1 MAMDI
6 RQALLDQPENHKF
19 HVTGQSAEI
28 PRHIKPDLQSA
39 TLYETL
45 RVPAQCGVQAAFV
58 EQRWMQQ
65 IRGRTDVTMQLLH
78 HLLYRLGLACHFR
91 RSASGLLNEL
101 RQIHS
106 QDCECLAGTVV

>member
-1 MAMDI
+1 MYQL
-6 RQALLDQPENHKF
+6 R
-19 HVTGQSAEI
+19 AEY
-28 PRHIKPDLQSA
+28 KP
-39 TLYETL
+39 
-45 RVPAQCGVQAAFV
+45 AFV

-78 HLLYRLGLACHFR
+78 HFLYRLGLACHFR

-106 QDCECLAGTVV
+106 QDCECLTGTVVQFACDVTAFLILRSQQTPRELSDLF